1 VTTTSSRTV
10 RSALLVAVLL
20 SLPLLSP
27 PYDVLSTAILAFQY
41 LVVVMSL
48 VLLIGLVG
56 QITLCQATLVGV
68 GAFSAALATTGM
80 HAEFPLNILVGAAAG
95 AATAGII
102 GVVALRVRGLFFAVA
117 TLIFAYVGDT
127 YLFRQTWLVK
137 SQSGTSVPAEHL
149 GKPHTI
155 PFFDLT
161 NAHNFYYIALAGAV
175 FALFAVANLRDS
187 RLGRAFAAIRGS
199 EVAAASLGI
208 DVVRT
213 KLIAFA
219 VAGALAGLSGAL
231 TLVNQSTVAP
241 GQFDFTV
248 SLFYLSIAV
257 VGGLRSFGGAISSCV
272 LFAVLVGEVFYRFP
286 AMANYL
292 DVISAVLL
300 AGALLFFRGGLGALP
315 GVVRPWWQANRSRLA
330 VPARGREAGARVATT
345 AAASLR
351 RVRDTMPRLPRRTYD
366 APTAAE
372 GLVDVHALAARL
384 APPAADAEPA
394 AVLALPY
401 PRESGEG
408 RHADPEQILRQVAEE
423 VVPGEVMPGGR
434 RGPVLLEVE
443 GITVQFGGLTAVDD
457 AALQVG
463 TGEIVGLIGPN
474 GAGKT
479 TLFNAILGLNDPTAG
494 RVALFGQDVTSWPVH
509 QRAALGVSRTFQAL
523 QLFPE
528 LSVFDNLLVGTHL
541 QVPTGLTG
549 CMFASPAA
557 RVHDRA
563 ARDRVD
569 AVLRL
574 MDLDQFADR
583 TVGDLPFGVLRL
595 VEVARALVT
604 GARLICLD
612 EPASGLDSAETER
625 LITWLRVL
633 RQIGVTLLVIEHDV
647 AMVTRLCDHIYVL
660 DQGRMI
666 ANGDPATIQNDPAVI
681 ASYLGTVKVAS

>member
-1 VTTTSSRTV
+1 V
-10 RSALLVAVLL
+10 
-20 SLPLLSP
+20 
-27 PYDVLSTAILAFQY
+27 
-41 LVVVMSL
+41 
-48 VLLIGLVG
+48 
-56 QITLCQATLVGV
+56 
-68 GAFSAALATTGM
+68 
-80 HAEFPLNILVGAAAG
+80 
-95 AATAGII
+95 
-102 GVVALRVRGLFFAVA
+102 
-117 TLIFAYVGDT
+117 
-127 YLFRQTWLVK
+127 
-137 SQSGTSVPAEHL
+137 
-149 GKPHTI
+149 
-155 PFFDLT
+155 
-161 NAHNFYYIALAGAV
+161 
-175 FALFAVANLRDS
+175 
-187 RLGRAFAAIRGS
+187 RGS

-213 KLIAFA
+213 KLAAFA

-241 GQFDFTV
+241 GQFGFTV

-286 AMANYL
+286 TLANYL
-292 DVISAVLL
+292 DIISAVLL
-300 AGALLFFRGGLGALP
+300 AGALLFFRGGLGSLP
-315 GVVRPWWQANRSRLA
+315 GIVRPWWQASRSRLV
-330 VPARGREAGARVATT
+330 VPEAARQTGVGLART
-345 AAASLR
+345 AAALLG
-351 RVRDTMPRLPRRTYD
+351 RVSAALPKLPRLPQRRTVEAGSAVD
-366 APTAAE
+366 

-384 APPAADAEPA
+384 VPAPTGAEPA
-394 AVLALPY
+394 TVLPLPF
-401 PRESGEG
+401 PRASAEG
-408 RHADPEQILRQVAEE
+408 RHADPEQILRQVADE
-423 VVPGEVMPGGR
+423 VVVGEVLPDGR
-434 RGPVLLEVE
+434 RGPLLLEVE
-443 GITVQFGGLTAVDD
+443 GVTVQFGGLTAVDD
-457 AALQVG
+457 AALRVG
-463 TGEIVGLIGPN
+463 AGEIVGLIGPN

-494 RVALFGQDVTSWPVH
+494 RVELFGQDVTAWPVH
-509 QRAALGVSRTFQAL
+509 KRAALGVSRTFQAL

-541 QVPTGLTG
+541 QVPTGLAG

-557 RVHDRA
+557 REHDRA

-666 ANGDPATIQNDPAVI
+666 ASGNPATIQNDPAVI